1 MKAAL
6 YDLYEKHGKSVDGL
20 RAELGDRDQAARQ
33 GFGLSG
39 WQRGRPGPRQVEET
53 NMTVNELVQELQRLD
68 RADLDVFIP
77 YPHCC
82 GQRGVDFDLLDAEY
96 VVRMEREGRQVGL
109 LGDTR
114 QQCLEDRRSD
124 SRTRVRTAAAG
135 RASELAAGL
144 GLRYV
149 RTLTRT
155 DFERM
160 YQDIREGHHIARSR
174 SSRLLRPN
182 LEFEATDGQDTH
194 YVMVETPFRAA
205 PEDIALVRMGVGLMT
220 EFTGCTCRAIIAC
233 VVRDPSAEADIAS
246 GEVNWHLIEPGD
258 LETE

>member
-1 MKAAL
+1 
-6 YDLYEKHGKSVDGL
+6 
-20 RAELGDRDQAARQ
+20 
-33 GFGLSG
+33 
-39 WQRGRPGPRQVEET
+39 
-53 NMTVNELVQELQRLD
+53 
-68 RADLDVFIP
+68 
-77 YPHCC
+77 
-82 GQRGVDFDLLDAEY
+82 
-96 VVRMEREGRQVGL
+96 MERDGRQVGL

-114 QQCLEDRRSD
+114 QQCLEDRISD

-144 GLRYV
+144 GMQYA

-182 LEFEATDGQDTH
+182 LVIEATDGQDTH
-194 YVMVETPFRAA
+194 YVMVETPFRAT
-205 PEDIALVRMGVGLMT
+205 PEDIAPVRMGVELMT
-220 EFTGCTCRAIIAC
+220 ELTGCASHAVVAC
-233 VVRDPSAEADIAS
+233 VVRDSSAEADIAS
-246 GEVNWHLIEPGD
+246 GQVHWHLIEPGD

>member
-1 MKAAL
+1 
-6 YDLYEKHGKSVDGL
+6 
-20 RAELGDRDQAARQ
+20 
-33 GFGLSG
+33 
-39 WQRGRPGPRQVEET
+39 
-53 NMTVNELVQELQRLD
+53 MTVNELIQELQRLD
-68 RADLDVFIP
+68 RPDLDVFIP
-77 YPHCC
+77 CPHCC
-82 GQRGVDFDLLDAEY
+82 GQRDTDFDLLDAEY
-96 VVRMEREGRQVGL
+96 VVQMERDGRQVGL

-144 GLRYV
+144 GLQYV

-155 DFERM
+155 DLEQI
-160 YQDIREGHHIARSR
+160 YQDTRGGHIARSR

-182 LEFEATDGQDTH
+182 LVIEATDGQDTH
-194 YVMVETPFRAA
+194 YVMVETPFRAT

-220 EFTGCTCRAIIAC
+220 GLTGCTCRAVIAC

-246 GEVNWHLIEPGD
+246 GQVNWHLIERGE
-258 LETE
+258 LEAE